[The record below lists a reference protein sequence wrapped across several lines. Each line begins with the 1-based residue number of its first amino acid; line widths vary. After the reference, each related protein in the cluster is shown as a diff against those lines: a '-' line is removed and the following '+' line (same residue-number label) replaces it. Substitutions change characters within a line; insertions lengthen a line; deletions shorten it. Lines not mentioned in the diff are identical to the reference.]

1 MGVAIGP
8 LIEDCK
14 KKIELSEF
22 KGKKFGF
29 DAYNM
34 LYQFVTTIRGID
46 GEPLKNEKGEITS
59 HYSGIFYRISN
70 VLSNGITPVFVYDGK
85 SHELKN
91 KTKQERRDRRK
102 EAKDKLDKAILD
114 EDIENMNRFAKQ
126 SATIDG
132 KIIEESKE
140 LLQAMGVSCF
150 TAPGEAEAQISYM
163 TFVGQTDYC
172 VSQDFDCLL
181 FGSPNLLKNIG
192 VTGKKKVPF
201 KKIYIDVYPY
211 MIESQQVFSKLE
223 INREKLIWMSMLI
236 GTDFNNKVE
245 GVGPKTALK
254 LVQENNSFENIL
266 KQLKEKNKEIDFD
279 YQEVMNIFMKPDT
292 EKNPIYKKP
301 NFDRQKIEHILIDKA
316 NFDEKRTRNY
326 LEELEKKR
334 NEVDKQK
341 TLSKWF

>member
-1 MGVAIGP
+1 MGVAIGS

-14 KKIELSEF
+14 KKIDLSEF

-70 VLSNGITPVFVYDGK
+70 VLSNGITPIFVYDGV
-85 SHELKN
+85 SNELKN
-91 KTKQERRDRRK
+91 KTKQDRRDRRAVAK
-102 EAKDKLDKAILD
+102 EKLDKAILE
-114 EDIENMNRFAKQ
+114 EDIENMNRFARQ

-140 LLQAMGVSCF
+140 LLEAMGVSCF

-163 TFVGQTDYC
+163 TANNQVDYC

-181 FGSPNLLKNIG
+181 FGSPNLVKNIG
-192 VTGKKKVPF
+192 VSGKRKVPF
-201 KKIYIDVYPY
+201 KKVYVDVYPY
-211 MIESQQVFSKLE
+211 ILESEQVFSKLE
-223 INREKLIWMSMLI
+223 ITREKLIWMSMLI

-245 GVGPKTALK
+245 GIGPKTALK
-254 LVQENNSFENIL
+254 LVQDNSSFENIL
-266 KQLKEKNKEIDFD
+266 AELKSKNKEVDFD
-279 YQEVMNIFMKPDT
+279 YKEIQDIFLNPDVNKAPVY
-292 EKNPIYKKP
+292 EKQTFN
-301 NFDRQKIEHILIDKA
+301 RQKIEHILVDKA
-316 NFDEKRTRNY
+316 GFEEKRTINY
-326 LEELEKKR
+326 LNEFEKKR

-341 TLSKWF
+341 TLSRWF